1 MFSKLESNLEVSL
14 SAISTKDK
22 ELQHKHA
29 ELETLNSR
37 QPWRKKSFLLIQA
50 LRWNFR
56 TQGENKVVNW
66 DNKVV

>member
-1 MFSKLESNLEVSL
+1 MFSKLESNLELSL

-37 QPWRKKSFLLIQA
+37 QPWRKKIFFIDTSVEVEF
-50 LRWNFR
+50 
-56 TQGENKVVNW
+56 
-66 DNKVV
+66 